1 MKQDHIFFEA
11 TIIQHGNMNAGFVE
25 FPFNTM
31 ELFGKKGQVKVNV
44 LFDEKVQYRGSL
56 SKMKAE
62 HHFLLLT
69 QEVRAALGKSFGDS
83 VSVTL
88 WEDKEERVVEIP
100 EDVLAVF
107 QKNEKA
113 FELYQKMSF
122 THRKEY
128 MRWITDAKK
137 TETREARKI
146 KMIDMILAG
155 KKGI

>member
-1 MKQDHIFFEA
+1 MKQDRISFEA
-11 TIIQHGNMNAGFVE
+11 TIKQHGNMNAGFVE
-25 FPFNTM
+25 FPFNTL
-31 ELFGKKGQVKVNV
+31 ELFGKKGQVKVKV
-44 LFDEKVQYRGSL
+44 LFDEKVPYRGSL

-69 QEVRAALGKSFGDS
+69 QEVRFALEKSFGDS

-113 FELYQKMSF
+113 FERYQKMSF

-128 MRWITDAKK
+128 MRWITEAKK
-137 TETREARKI
+137 PETRETRKQR
-146 KMIDMILAG
+146 MIEMILAG